1 MADKEKQSNN
11 NIMTIFILSVV
22 LWSCVFD
29 IHHVFKKR
37 VVKMLSM
44 NSLMYSVVM
53 LAVCIMLLLYINE
66 YTLQNCGLI

>member
-29 IHHVFKKR
+29 IHHVVKKR
-37 VVKMLSM
+37 VVKMLAI
-44 NSLMYSVVM
+44 NSLLYSVVM
-53 LAVCIMLLLYINE
+53 LAVCIMLLLYVNE